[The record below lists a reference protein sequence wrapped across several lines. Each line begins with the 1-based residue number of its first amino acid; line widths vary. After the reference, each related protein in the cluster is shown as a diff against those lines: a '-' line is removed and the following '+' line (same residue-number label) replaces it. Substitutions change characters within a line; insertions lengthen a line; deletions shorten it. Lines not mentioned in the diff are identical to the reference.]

1 MPAPI
6 HVFMRLHQP
15 DPSTGER
22 AFLEQSARRAI
33 AEERRQAVKTMATE
47 LDRTECKMPPR
58 TNLTSISPVLLG
70 RSWSERELL
79 ERRAFQVFG
88 EQRCGQH
95 RSRERRPNGRVVA
108 VRVRRPTE

>member
-1 MPAPI
+1 
-6 HVFMRLHQP
+6 
-15 DPSTGER
+15 
-22 AFLEQSARRAI
+22 
-33 AEERRQAVKTMATE
+33 
-47 LDRTECKMPPR
+47 MPPR

-95 RSRERRPNGRVVA
+95 RARERRPTGPLVA
-108 VRVRRPTE
+108 VPVRRPSE

>member
-1 MPAPI
+1 
-6 HVFMRLHQP
+6 L
-15 DPSTGER
+15 TKTT
-22 AFLEQSARRAI
+22 AI
-33 AEERRQAVKTMATE
+33 E
-47 LDRTECKMPPR
+47 LDRTERKMPPR

-95 RSRERRPNGRVVA
+95 GSRGRRPNGRVVA
-108 VRVRRPTE
+108 VAVRRPSE